1 MWLSYK
7 DRPPV
12 INEVAKSAAPIIGGV
27 AKSAAPIIGE
37 VAKSAVGSAVPVMG
51 PVIMAMAKQAF
62 K

>member
-1 MWLSYK
+1 MQTSHKY
-7 DRPPV
+7 RPPV
-12 INEVAKSAAPIIGGV
+12 INEV